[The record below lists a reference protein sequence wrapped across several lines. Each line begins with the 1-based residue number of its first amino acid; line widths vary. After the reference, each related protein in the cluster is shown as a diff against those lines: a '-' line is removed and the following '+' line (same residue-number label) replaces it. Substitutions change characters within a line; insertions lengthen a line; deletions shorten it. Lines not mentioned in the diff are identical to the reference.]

1 MKEGIAY
8 TVVTTAVRPTAEW
21 VQHTSVPQVHI
32 RGAAVSPISSGAT
45 SGISSQTTGASSITR
60 IASLKTRKVV
70 ATATIAPPRPVASP
84 QIDFA
89 VVHVTSISSAA
100 SLGVACHATG
110 ASSITRIA
118 SLKTRKVVVAVASI
132 TPGIVATA
140 VASPEIDIT
149 RTRVSAIT
157 PISSCGVAC
166 QASCASSIASVATVS
181 EHIATATIARP
192 RPVAS
197 SQVDIAVVHVAPVSP
212 VASLGV
218 AGCAEST
225 SAIARIAPLKVCV
238 LSVGS

>member
-45 SGISSQTTGASSITR
+45 SGISSQT
-60 IASLKTRKVV
+60 
-70 ATATIAPPRPVASP
+70 
-84 QIDFA
+84 
-89 VVHVTSISSAA
+89 
-100 SLGVACHATG
+100 TG